1 MNSRLEAALVPL
13 GGQVRCLN
21 VGETELIRNKTPLA
35 LVILD
40 GFGYRAEREGNAI
53 AQAEMPFYRELL
65 EKYPHTL
72 IQASGE
78 CVGLPKG
85 VMGNSNVG
93 HLCMGAGR
101 VVRTDIERINHE
113 IKIGSF
119 FHNLALNVAMDGAL
133 KHDRAL
139 HIMGLVSDGL
149 VHSSQEHAYA
159 LLRMAKDCGVR
170 RVYVHCFLDGRDT
183 PPQSADKYVAMMQD
197 KVREIGVG
205 EIASLV
211 GRYYAMDRDKRWDRI
226 ERAYKMLIDGE
237 GERATDP
244 IAAIRRSYERKITD
258 EFVEPIVMTRE
269 DGKPVATIQHGDSI
283 IFFNFRADRARQIT
297 SALAVPGFDDFPTPN
312 RPHTHFV
319 CFAVYDKTYPLPVA
333 FVPELPR
340 NILAGVFAVNDVDN
354 LRLAETEKYAHVTY
368 FFNGGT
374 EREFPHEKRL
384 LVPSPKV
391 ATYDLMPEMSAFK
404 ITDKLLRAIEERET
418 DVFIVNFANTDMVG
432 HTGKLDKTIEAC
444 QYVDTCLGWITKA
457 MRAAQGTTLITAD
470 HGNAELMIDPKTGEP
485 HTAHTTNPVPFH
497 LIDEDSIGVKLR
509 DEGALED
516 VAPTM
521 LGLLGIEQPSEMT
534 GRDLREA

>member
-1 MNSRLEAALVPL
+1 MQN
-13 GGQVRCLN
+13 
-21 VGETELIRNKTPLA
+21 TPLA
-35 LVILD
+35 LIILD

-53 AQAEMPFYRELL
+53 AQAEMPFYNELL

-93 HLCMGAGR
+93 HLVMGAGR
-101 VVRTDIERINHE
+101 VVRTDVEYINHE
-113 IKIGSF
+113 IRAGGF
-119 FHNLALNVAMDGAL
+119 AQNLVLNAAMDNAV

-139 HIMGLVSDGL
+139 HLMGLVSDGL

-159 LLRMAKDCGVR
+159 LLRLAKDCEVP

-183 PPQSADKYVAMMQD
+183 PPESADKYVAMMQE
-197 KVREIGVG
+197 KCREIGIG
-205 EIASLV
+205 EIASVV
-211 GRYYAMDRDKRWDRI
+211 GRYYAMDRDKRWERT
-226 ERAYKMLIDGE
+226 ERAYKLLVHGE
-237 GERATDP
+237 GEPATDP
-244 IAAIRRSYERKITD
+244 VAAIKKSYERGVTD
-258 EFVEPIVMTRE
+258 EFVAPVVMMRDDRT
-269 DGKPVATIQHGDSI
+269 PVATIQDGDSV

-297 SALAVPGFDDFPTPN
+297 SALAVPGFNDFPTAN

-319 CFAVYDKTYPLPVA
+319 CFSVYDKTYPLPVA
-333 FVPELPR
+333 FPPELPR
-340 NILAGVFAVNDVDN
+340 NILAEVFAGLGVNN

-391 ATYDLMPEMSAFK
+391 ATYDLAPEMSAFK
-404 ITDKLLRAIEERET
+404 ITDKFLRALDERET
-418 DVFIVNFANTDMVG
+418 DVFIMNFANPDMVG

-457 MRAAQGTTLITAD
+457 VAFAKGTVLITAD
-470 HGNAELMIDPKTGEP
+470 HGNAELMINPQTGEP
-485 HTAHTTNPVPFH
+485 HTAHTTNPVPFV
-497 LIDEDSIGVKLR
+497 LIDEGSIGVKLHS
-509 DEGALED
+509 EGALED

-521 LGLLGIEQPSEMT
+521 LGLLGIEKPVDMK
-534 GRDLREA
+534 GRDLREE

>member
-1 MNSRLEAALVPL
+1 MPR
-13 GGQVRCLN
+13 R
-21 VGETELIRNKTPLA
+21 TPLA
-35 LVILD
+35 LIILD

-53 AQAEMPFYRELL
+53 AQAEMPYYRELL

-78 CVGLPKG
+78 CVGLPPG
-85 VMGNSNVG
+85 IMGNSNVG
-93 HLCMGAGR
+93 HLCLGTGR
-101 VVRTDIERINHE
+101 VVRTDVEHINHE
-113 IKIGSF
+113 IKSGTF
-119 FHNLALNVAMDGAL
+119 FHNNALNAAMDGCVRS
-133 KHDRAL
+133 DRAL
-139 HIMGLVSDGL
+139 HFMGLVSDGI

-159 LLRMAKDCGVR
+159 LLKMAKDREVR

-183 PPQSADKYVAMMQD
+183 PPESAYKYVAMMQE
-197 KVREIGVG
+197 KCAEIGLG
-205 EIASLV
+205 EIASLC

-226 ERAYKMLIDGE
+226 ERAYKMLVNGE

-244 IAAIRRSYERKITD
+244 VAAIKQSYERGVTD
-258 EFVEPIVMTRE
+258 EFVEPVVMTRE
-269 DGKPVATIQHGDSI
+269 DGAPVGTIQDGDSV

-297 SALAVPGFDDFPTPN
+297 SAIAVPGFDEFPTPN

-333 FVPELPR
+333 FPPELPR
-340 NILAGVFAVNDVDN
+340 NILAEVFAGLSVTN

-404 ITDKLLRAIEERET
+404 ITDKFLRAIEERET
-418 DVFIVNFANTDMVG
+418 DVFIVNFANSDMVG

-457 MRAAQGTTLITAD
+457 MRAAKGTTLITAD

-509 DEGALED
+509 GEGALED

-521 LGLLGIEQPSEMT
+521 LGLLGLEQPQEMT
-534 GRDLREA
+534 GRDLREG

>member
-1 MNSRLEAALVPL
+1 
-13 GGQVRCLN
+13 LN
-21 VGETELIRNKTPLA
+21 KQKTPLA
-35 LVILD
+35 LIILD

-53 AQAEMPFYRELL
+53 AQAEMPYYRELL

-78 CVGLPKG
+78 CVGLPPR

-93 HLCMGAGR
+93 HLVMGAGR
-101 VVRTDIERINHE
+101 VVRTDIEHINHE
-113 IKIGSF
+113 IESGTF
-119 FHNLALNVAMDGAL
+119 FHNLALNAAMDNCVRR
-133 KHDRAL
+133 DRAL

-159 LLRMAKDCGVR
+159 LLKMARDREVR

-183 PPQSADKYVAMMQD
+183 PPESAYKYVATMQE
-197 KVREIGVG
+197 KCAEIGAG
-205 EIASLV
+205 EIASLC
-211 GRYYAMDRDKRWDRI
+211 GRYYAMDRDKRWERI
-226 ERAYKMLIDGE
+226 ELAYKMLVHGE

-244 IAAIRRSYERKITD
+244 IAAIKQSYERGVTD
-258 EFVEPIVMTRE
+258 EFVEPIVMTRA
-269 DGKPVATIQHGDSI
+269 DGAPVATIQDGDSV
-283 IFFNFRADRARQIT
+283 IFFNFRADRARQLT
-297 SALAVPGFDDFPTPN
+297 SALAVPGFDAFPTPH

-333 FVPELPR
+333 FPPELPR
-340 NILAGVFAVNDVDN
+340 NILAEVFAGLGITNF
-354 LRLAETEKYAHVTY
+354 RLAETEKYAHVTY
-368 FFNGGT
+368 FFNGGA

-404 ITDKLLRAIEERET
+404 ITDKFLRAIEGREAE
-418 DVFIVNFANTDMVG
+418 VFIVNFANSDMVG

-444 QYVDTCLGWITKA
+444 QYIDTCLGWITKA
-457 MRAAQGTTLITAD
+457 MRAAKGTTLITAD

-497 LIDEDSIGVKLR
+497 LIDEGSVGVKLR
-509 DEGALED
+509 REGALED

-521 LGLLGIEQPSEMT
+521 LGLLGLEPPPEMT
-534 GRDLREA
+534 GRDLREG